1 MSAQKMRFR
10 LYRAEC
16 AGAGMEGQPQA
27 VPERSAGMSVSG
39 TLERR
44 FALSVS
50 PVIGKK
56 YSSHNFINNSL

>member
-1 MSAQKMRFR
+1 
-10 LYRAEC
+10 
-16 AGAGMEGQPQA
+16 MEGQPQA

-56 YSSHNFINNSL
+56 YNSHIFYKYFTINLLT